1 MRTIIVIAILAIV
14 AYGLYRTLKIDN
26 ETPSVQGGAGASQGN
41 EHTGDEKE
49 PQPDDQDHDDTF
61 EK

>member
-26 ETPSVQGGAGASQGN
+26 ETPSAQGGVGASHGN